1 MSTANHEGQAFSREP
16 IKKIEGIAAVIEI
29 ENIDT
34 DQIIPAEYLKI
45 TNKEGLGE
53 HLFSNW
59 RYSGASESERVEN
72 PNFVL
77 NKPETQAAKILIAG
91 DNLGCGSSRE
101 HAPWALLDFGIQ
113 VVISSSIADIF
124 KNNSVKNG
132 LLPIVVDKQVHE
144 YLLTQN
150 ASKIRIDIE
159 QQTISTEEKVF
170 EFQIEPF
177 ARFCFLNG
185 MDQLDFLFSK
195 QQQITEFEAQ
205 QTVYA

>member
-1 MSTANHEGQAFSREP
+1 MSTTSHINNTFSREP
-16 IKKIEGIAAVIEI
+16 IKKVDGIAAVIEI

-59 RYSGASESERVEN
+59 RYTGKSEKDRQPN
-72 PNFVL
+72 PDFVL
-77 NKPETQAAKILIAG
+77 NQPETNNAKILIAG

-132 LLPIVVDKQVHE
+132 LLPIVVDKEEHQ

-150 ASKIRIDIE
+150 ASHISVDIE
-159 QQTISTEEKVF
+159 KQTISTGEQSF
-170 EFQIEPF
+170 AFDIEPF
-177 ARFCFLNG
+177 ARYCFLNG
-185 MDQLDFLFSK
+185 MDQLDFLLSK
-195 QQQITEFEAQ
+195 GQQITEFEAK

>member
-1 MSTANHEGQAFSREP
+1 MSTTNQNKQTFSREP
-16 IKKIEGIAAVIEI
+16 IKQVEGVAAVIDI

-45 TNKEGLGE
+45 TNKDGLGE

-59 RYSGASESERVEN
+59 RYFGNSESDRQVN
-72 PNFVL
+72 PEFVL
-77 NKPETQAAKILIAG
+77 NKPETKTARILVAG

-113 VVISSSIADIF
+113 VVVSSSIADIF

-132 LLPIVVDKQVHE
+132 LLPIVVNEDEHQ

-150 ASKIRIDIE
+150 AKQISVDIE
-159 QQTISTEEKVF
+159 KQTISTAEKSF

-177 ARFCFLNG
+177 ARFCF
-185 MDQLDFLFSK
+185 
-195 QQQITEFEAQ
+195 
-205 QTVYA
+205 